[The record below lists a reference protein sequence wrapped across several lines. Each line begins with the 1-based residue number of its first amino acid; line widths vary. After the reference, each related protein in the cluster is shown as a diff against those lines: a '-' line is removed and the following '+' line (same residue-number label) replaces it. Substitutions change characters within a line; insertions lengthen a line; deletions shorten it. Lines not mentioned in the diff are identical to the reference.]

1 MKRILV
7 ALLFFV
13 VIKMA
18 QAQVVDFGVSLR
30 SLQYSQQS
38 LTPDYS
44 GSSMNC
50 DITIGLSAP
59 LLTVANDFNLGIYT
73 SASLGLP
80 FGSSSNNP
88 DLCPEGLVDLSVP
101 LYLTFGYGAGTKK
114 ESNRKFGFKVGAGY
128 QMTNALLLGYDEM
141 VYSCVHP
148 QIMAEIAIKLKKY
161 NGLKIR
167 YEKQLSDWSGKG
179 YFELTP
185 NSNAIGFTQQS
196 ISVTMILSKSK
207 RRETL
212 MYDLSN

>member
-1 MKRILV
+1 MKKILV

-44 GSSMNC
+44 GSYLNC

-59 LLTVANDFNLGIYT
+59 LLTVANDFNLGIYS
-73 SASLGLP
+73 SASLGHP
-80 FGSSSNNP
+80 FARSSVET
-88 DLCPEGLVDLSVP
+88 DLCPEDFIELSVP

-128 QMTNALLLGYDEM
+128 QMTNALLFGYDDF

-148 QIMAEIAIKLKKY
+148 QIMAEITIKFKKH
-161 NGLKIR
+161 NGIKIR

-179 YFELTP
+179 CYELTP

-207 RRETL
+207 RREL
-212 MYDLSN
+212 PKYDLSN